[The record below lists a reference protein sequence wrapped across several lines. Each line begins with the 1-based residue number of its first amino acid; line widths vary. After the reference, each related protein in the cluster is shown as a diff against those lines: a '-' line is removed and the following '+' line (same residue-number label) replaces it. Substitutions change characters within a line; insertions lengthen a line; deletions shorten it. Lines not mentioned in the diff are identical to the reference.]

1 MVRGCSVRH
10 FKEKMKGERW
20 GERRER
26 RDGMGYLSYRCITS
40 LIGNGREREK
50 GVTSCIGYYLLFPW
64 SNEEHLHY
72 IRKHS
77 FFALS

>member
-1 MVRGCSVRH
+1 MREG
-10 FKEKMKGERW
+10 
-20 GERRER
+20 ER
-26 RDGMGYLSYRCITS
+26 RDGMGYELITS
-40 LIGNGREREK
+40 LIGNVREREK

-64 SNEEHLHY
+64 SYEEHLHY